1 MYILVKTLKKIFVNG
16 YGSIGEFGWAGAA
29 STYFLVDLKNELT
42 AVLMTQVFEGDIV
55 LYKEFFQS
63 IYEKLK

>member
-1 MYILVKTLKKIFVNG
+1 MDIKKSNG
-16 YGSIGEFGWAGAA
+16 YGAMGEFGWAGAA
-29 STYFLVDLKNELT
+29 STYFLVDTKNELT